1 MAFKPDEPPVSRG
14 RFVPDTEP
22 VAPSAEERVGAITER
37 GEAQRR
43 AGLTQEQRLAEDQA
57 AATRPKVEP
66 ISPLQTAMQTA
77 AAVPVLGAGARLAQL
92 ATRGSRVAPYAG
104 RLSEMLL
111 PRTGRQLVERGS
123 LAALGGAGA
132 QAVSNV
138 LPENTS
144 PLARQAIEFGT
155 GMAIEGAA
163 GGLKQATKAFR
174 PILPGGVQRAGE
186 RVVRQLQ
193 PEVIETLP
201 EARASKSQI
210 LRAMQERLRGKP
222 VGEGV
227 DVSDVARLLGVEAA
241 AIRERGGQLGKQLA
255 AGTERRLAD
264 ISRPRTATEV
274 GEEARDIA
282 NTRLQQLKG
291 VRDQK
296 AKTDLDEIKTI
307 VQTKEQAGQGI
318 EGTKAFAAAKQALK
332 DKLIDPLSKRVSLTG
347 PEAAAVAEVRRDL
360 TGTILDPIT
369 GEATQKKLSFAA
381 LENLRRRLGDRAAGA
396 PATGYEAIGQQQAKE
411 LKELVENVMDEFSG
425 GKFKTYLA
433 NYKKNSEPINQFEI
447 KLGRKLTG
455 TLERPIG
462 EFEVDPITLPKSIF
476 SSARNVDDFI
486 ELVGGDKAAVERLA
500 RNYVSEQLAGKTPKQ
515 IEQFLTT
522 NKGWLQKFPVVRD
535 DFAAY
540 AKKAAQ
546 EARVQ
551 PKLQARTEARASRFE
566 LGRMPS
572 EQVENFRGLIKG
584 SGRIEDVVAAGRVL
598 NQTPE
603 GRTAF
608 RSALQEVLGTEPAGS
623 LERVFRDR
631 IRPAMQASGVYTP
644 EQLKTIEDSVRD
656 IVAVQTRIE
665 QAISRASQIPGAETD
680 ASQLTR
686 LINEEVADMKRGGAA
701 LGVMTG
707 GILAALSRFDLPT
720 PSLGQLGV
728 TGGVGAA
735 LFGNAYRQY
744 NARIRQAVSD
754 IVTDPVKLD
763 MVLKAPP
770 QSRDGVVAAMIR
782 QGIATGMAEAPE
794 RVEEDATR

>member
-1 MAFKPDEPPVSRG
+1 MAFEPDKPVSRG
-14 RFVPDTEP
+14 RFVPDAEP
-22 VAPSAEERVGAITER
+22 VTLSAEERVGAITER

-57 AATRPKVEP
+57 AATRPKIEP

-92 ATRGSRVAPYAG
+92 ATRGSRVAPYTS

-111 PRTGRQLVERGS
+111 PRTGGQLVERGS

-138 LPENTS
+138 LPEDTS

-201 EARASKSQI
+201 ESRTSKSQI
-210 LRAMQERLRGKP
+210 LRSMQEQLRGKP

-754 IVTDPVKLD
+754 IVTDPAKLD